1 MLTLG
6 GRALNGLGAIP
17 GYQPQSNS
25 ECQEVKCGSQTAGDN
40 VRSREGNNPDHRIR
54 SLNVSQWRRMWVY
67 PDNEDVGLEAATI

>member
-25 ECQEVKCGSQTAGDN
+25 EYLGVKRGSQTAGDN

-54 SLNVSQWRRMWVY
+54 SLNVSQWRRMWIY
-67 PDNEDVGLEAATI
+67 TDNEDVGLEAATI